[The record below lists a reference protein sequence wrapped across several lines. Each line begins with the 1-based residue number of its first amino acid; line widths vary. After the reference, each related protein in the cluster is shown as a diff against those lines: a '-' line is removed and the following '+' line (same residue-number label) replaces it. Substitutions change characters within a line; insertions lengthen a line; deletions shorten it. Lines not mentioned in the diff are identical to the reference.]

1 MTNFERSHLFNN
13 YRLLGIFPDQI
24 TFTQKVRSG
33 NIKFIQNL
41 SPFGIADFAE
51 SVLRCKAWVK
61 GKRMF
66 PPLRSRPTT
75 GGQSLPINLIW

>member
-13 YRLLGIFPDQI
+13 YRLLDIFPDQI
-24 TFTQKVRSG
+24 TFTQKVQSG

-51 SVLRCKAWVK
+51 SAAL
-61 GKRMF
+61 
-66 PPLRSRPTT
+66 
-75 GGQSLPINLIW
+75 